1 MPPSAAVDGSMEAGD
16 DEDRDPGSC
25 GGLWR
30 FSWEKHGIFM
40 GKPWKNMEKT
50 WKKHGKTMENT
61 WQTWGFD
68 GGFNGIY
75 RKKPKHVCDGKPKKW
90 KVEMGQVHDF
100 FFVEFIN
107 HYDNGAMS

>member
-1 MPPSAAVDGSMEAGD
+1 MDAALRSGG
-16 DEDRDPGSC
+16 RLHGGGRRRGPRPGSC

-40 GKPWKNMEKT
+40 GKPWKNMEKI

-100 FFVEFIN
+100 FFR
-107 HYDNGAMS
+107 